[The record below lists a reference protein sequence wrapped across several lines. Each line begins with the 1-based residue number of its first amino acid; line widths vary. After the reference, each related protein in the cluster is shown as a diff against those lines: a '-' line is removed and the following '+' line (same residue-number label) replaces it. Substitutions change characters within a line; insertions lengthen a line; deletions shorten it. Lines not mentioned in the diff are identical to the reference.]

1 MDFIDQLL
9 QNDAPVARE
18 VSFPGL
24 DGKPVTGT
32 VHFRRVTAGE
42 RQRLFKGQKYT
53 MNKEGAQASMRT
65 EIDLELN
72 ETQKHLLVMYSVCRA
87 DGTAVFKSTAEV
99 QKLDALKLAALYEI
113 ADEVNR
119 EADPGKA

>member
-1 MDFIDQLL
+1 VDFIDQLI

-18 VSFPGL
+18 VKFAGPAGVV
-24 DGKPVTGT
+24 KGT

-42 RQRLFKGQKYT
+42 RQRLFKGQKYA
-53 MNKEGAQASMRT
+53 MNKEGAQTTMRT

-72 ETQKHLLVMYSVCRA
+72 ETQKHLLVMYSVCRE
-87 DGTAVFKSTAEV
+87 DGSAVFKSTEEV
-99 QKLDALKLAALYEI
+99 RKLDAVKLNALYEI

-119 EADPGKA
+119 DLDPGKA